1 MTMPPVPSITPLK
14 LAVVVDALLITK
26 ALLPRCT
33 TPLLPASVSALML
46 TKPLRPLTSNTPCT
60 ITLLDVAMLPVNTKS
75 VSASIS
81 KSAMAKVAPLATVVL
96 PV

>member
-33 TPLLPASVSALML
+33 TPVLLASVSALML
-46 TKPLRPLTSNTPCT
+46 TKPLSPLISNTPCT

-75 VSASIS
+75 GSASIS